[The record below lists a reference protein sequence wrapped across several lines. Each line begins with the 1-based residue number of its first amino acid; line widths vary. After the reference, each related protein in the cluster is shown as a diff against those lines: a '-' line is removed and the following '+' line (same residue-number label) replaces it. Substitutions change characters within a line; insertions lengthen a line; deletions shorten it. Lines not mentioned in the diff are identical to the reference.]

1 MDFMSML
8 TVPSVLNQEAI
19 LGETAKDQQD
29 LVKTTAKLNPKPA
42 PSTAKAPP
50 VPKVPTAPTTG
61 KPDTGMPAQRGRP
74 TKSDSKISD
83 EGEQTRAQGTN
94 IGRGGK
100 AR

>member
-1 MDFMSML
+1 
-8 TVPSVLNQEAI
+8 
-19 LGETAKDQQD
+19 
-29 LVKTTAKLNPKPA
+29 
-42 PSTAKAPP
+42 